1 MKRRFTIN
9 VTKGYIVTAVIFI
22 LGILVLLWGFL
33 TYLGFK
39 KGQNA
44 LPISK
49 LEESQIKDGQYVR
62 GVIREY
68 AGYYE
73 IPGNENSFRSSPYGA
88 IGLGGGTFYC
98 TYTIKIA
105 DGKYI
110 NIFVNDEDRRTIK
123 ELDSYIGGKGNSAY
137 FEGKVVKALPGDEL
151 EDDWYQN
158 ALGIESKEEID
169 EVVISDYFIIQDSF
183 EIDTKK
189 FIIGF
194 LLIVVS
200 IFYFFFSGGV
210 KGLLVYWDEEEEN

>member
-1 MKRRFTIN
+1 MKRRFTVN
-9 VTKGYIVTAVIFI
+9 ATKGYIITAVIFM
-22 LGILVLLWGFL
+22 LGILMLLWGFL

-44 LPISK
+44 LSISELK
-49 LEESQIKDGQYVR
+49 ESQIKDGQYVR
-62 GVIREY
+62 GVIHEI
-68 AGYYE
+68 AGYYKYVGYE
-73 IPGNENSFRSSPYGA
+73 YR
-88 IGLGGGTFYC
+88 FYC
-98 TYTIKIA
+98 TPGASILGGETYKYFTVKI
-105 DGKYI
+105 DGEKYI
-110 NIFVNDEDRRTIK
+110 NIFVNEEDWKLIK
-123 ELDSYIGGKGNSAY
+123 ELESYVEGKGNSAY

-189 FIIGF
+189 FTTGF
-194 LLIVVS
+194 LLIIVS

-210 KGLLVYWDEEEEN
+210 KGLLVYWGDEKESE

>member
-1 MKRRFTIN
+1 MNIFGLTVISFVGYDN
-9 VTKGYIVTAVIFI
+9 V
-22 LGILVLLWGFL
+22 
-33 TYLGFK
+33 
-39 KGQNA
+39 
-44 LPISK
+44 
-49 LEESQIKDGQYVR
+49 
-62 GVIREY
+62 
-68 AGYYE
+68 
-73 IPGNENSFRSSPYGA
+73 
-88 IGLGGGTFYC
+88 FYC
-98 TYTIKIA
+98 SPGAMTSGGEVYKIFTIKI
-105 DGKYI
+105 GEEKYI
-110 NIFVNDEDRRTIK
+110 NIFVNEEEW
-123 ELDSYIGGKGNSAY
+123 ELINELESYVEGKGNSAY

>member
-9 VTKGYIVTAVIFI
+9 VSKGYIITAI
-22 LGILVLLWGFL
+22 LFLLGVLVLV
-33 TYLGFK
+33 LGLLSLL
-39 KGQNA
+39 KGWNA
-44 LPISK
+44 LSISE
-49 LEESQIKDGQYVR
+49 LEEYQIKDGQYVR

-73 IPGNENSFRSSPYGA
+73 IQGNENSFCSSPYGA

-110 NIFVNDEDRRTIK
+110 NIFVNDEDRGLIK

-137 FEGKVVKALPGDEL
+137 FEGRIVKAFGDEL
-151 EDDWYQN
+151 EDSWYQK
-158 ALGIESKEEID
+158 LFGVESKEEID
-169 EVVISDYFIIQDSF
+169 ELAITDYIICQDSL
-183 EIDTKK
+183 EVDTKK
-189 FIIGF
+189 ISIGF

-200 IFYFFFSGGV
+200 IAYFFFSGGV
-210 KGLLVYWDEEEEN
+210 KGLLVYWDEEKENE